1 MELIDMDNLLVIGAT
16 LKLRQKIRDSLT
28 NNKYNL
34 EFINNLADFS
44 LSVLDYSL
52 ILIDSRSDFKEAID
66 QIPKVVA
73 RKRIKNR

>member
-73 RKRIKNR
+73 RNRIKNR